1 MNNILDYVKP
11 LVDEIYRREPDYDN
25 NIVVQPD
32 EIIIKETGRYQRIYM
47 IGLTEND
54 LFNIVI
60 NFNNGDI
67 MEFERETIEQVVDF
81 VLE

>member
-1 MNNILDYVKP
+1 
-11 LVDEIYRREPDYDN
+11 
-25 NIVVQPD
+25 
-32 EIIIKETGRYQRIYM
+32 M